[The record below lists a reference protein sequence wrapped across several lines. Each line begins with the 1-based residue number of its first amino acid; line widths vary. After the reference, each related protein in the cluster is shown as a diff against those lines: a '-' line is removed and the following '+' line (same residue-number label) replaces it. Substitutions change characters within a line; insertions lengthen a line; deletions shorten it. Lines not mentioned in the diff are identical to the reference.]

1 MRKYMLIPL
10 MLLAVVCLTGCG
22 KQRVDLNVASQP
34 NVNPDSSGRPSPVHV
49 KVFELRN
56 DLAFKQ
62 ADFGA
67 LFANPISALGAD
79 LIAAD
84 DLVLIPG
91 EARKI
96 SYKPNLETRYIG
108 MLAGFRQMDRATW
121 RMSKPI
127 APEDRT
133 LIALELNDTTILILP
148 DKQAEDWDPEEAVK
162 EYQQRMIRPETTQS
176 QSGASKSAAGAQR
189 SSAATSKSEYG
200 NKAASALQKKTT
212 LGGVSQAEPSLPSS
226 SGSASSASAA
236 SPVRIMRPF

>member
-10 MLLAVVCLTGCG
+10 LLLAVVCLTGCG
-22 KQRVDLNVASQP
+22 KQRVDLKVASQP

-67 LFANPISALGAD
+67 LFTNPIATLGAD

-96 SYKPNLETRYIG
+96 SYKPTLETRYIG

-121 RMSKPI
+121 RMLKPI
-127 APEDRT
+127 EPEEKS

-148 DKQAEDWDPEEAVK
+148 DKQAEDWDPEVAVK
-162 EYQQRMIRPETTQS
+162 EYQQRMIRPGTAQAQPGAGAQKTSATTGK
-176 QSGASKSAAGAQR
+176 SGYGNKSAAAIKG
-189 SSAATSKSEYG
+189 
-200 NKAASALQKKTT
+200 KTP
-212 LGGVSQAEPSLPSS
+212 LDGVPQGQPSLPSS
-226 SGSASSASAA
+226 SGSASSTPAA
-236 SPVRIMRPF
+236 SSVRIMSPL